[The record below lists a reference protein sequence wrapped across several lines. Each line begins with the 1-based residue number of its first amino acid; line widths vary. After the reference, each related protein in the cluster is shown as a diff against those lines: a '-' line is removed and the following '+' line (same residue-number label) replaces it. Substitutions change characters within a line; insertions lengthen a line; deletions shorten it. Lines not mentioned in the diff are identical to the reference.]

1 MELQSL
7 DELERRVTRFL
18 DQLQTARRERDE
30 MAERVGRLEAETA
43 ELKRANDEL
52 KRELEAAGKKVTDPE
67 KEERIRSKV
76 DELLA
81 KLEGF

>member
-18 DQLQTARRERDE
+18 DQLQTTRRERDE
-30 MAERVGRLEAETA
+30 MAERVGRLEAEIA
-43 ELKRANDEL
+43 ELQRANGEL
-52 KRELEAAGKKVTDPE
+52 KRELEAACKKVADPE
-67 KEERIRSKV
+67 KDKRIRSKV